1 MTDHSGKNG
10 TFSWEK
16 VPFFIPYA
24 RSAGHF
30 RRHGAVFERNF
41 FFPGHKKRG
50 WGVIMGESGFQRT
63 REEGMPLGE

>member
-16 VPFFIPYA
+16 VPFSIPYS

-41 FFPGHKKRG
+41 SPFGSQK
-50 WGVIMGESGFQRT
+50 EGFGRYN
-63 REEGMPLGE
+63 G